1 MHVLRRDE
9 KNIHSCYILT
19 HLFLVQGEPA
29 DRSFGCR
36 CFLFMKPGAFATR
49 PFQPSSNQQSCRAGA
64 CRLQLLLGSGITA
77 PREFPPDLGVHK
89 ADTHTHTKKKKN
101 TNTHTHKMLL
111 RGVPNIC
118 SPQKDHFPVK
128 KYATHTN
135 TFRRVHSS
143 MKRCWGLGGA
153 QFSRI
158 TIGLEFLCADPYSE
172 SVKHCGV
179 EYG

>member
-89 ADTHTHTKKKKN
+89 ADTHTHTHTQKKKEHKH
-101 TNTHTHKMLL
+101 THTHTKCSS
-111 RGVPNIC
+111 GVYQTYVPL
-118 SPQKDHFPVK
+118 K
-128 KYATHTN
+128 KIIFQSKNMPRTQTP
-135 TFRRVHSS
+135 SE
-143 MKRCWGLGGA
+143 
-153 QFSRI
+153 
-158 TIGLEFLCADPYSE
+158 EFIRA
-172 SVKHCGV
+172 
-179 EYG
+179 